1 MTYSLNVKP
10 TVSIVIPLYYAENI
24 LSALIDDLEN
34 LSHKN
39 QSLFDT
45 EIIFVDDGSQD
56 RTFDIIRT
64 IKPQHF
70 KFQAIRFAKNFKSY
84 IAILA
89 GIQCATGDYIT
100 CLPQDLQEPPE
111 LVNQLWSKSQE
122 GFDVVWA
129 VRRTRSDPILEQI
142 FSNLFHKL
150 MHRIWADWPET
161 GADMFMIAKPVA
173 QVILSMQEKNSHITG
188 QILWS
193 GFRQT
198 QIFYNRQQ
206 RKLGKSGWSFWKK
219 VELAISVITQFS
231 YLPIRLCTALGIFL
245 ASAGFIYGLAI
256 AIGKFT
262 LKISAPGWSALMI
275 VVLILGGFQLIFL
288 GVIGEYLWRIFD
300 EVRNR
305 PAYIVREKI

>member
-1 MTYSLNVKP
+1 MKP
-10 TVSIVIPLYYAENI
+10 TISIVIPLYYAENI
-24 LSALIDDLEN
+24 LSALTEN
-34 LSHKN
+34 LAALAGKN
-39 QSLFDT
+39 QDIFNT
-45 EIIFVDDGSQD
+45 EIVFVDDGSQD
-56 RTFDIIRT
+56 KTFALLHQLQ
-64 IKPQHF
+64 PQYF
-70 KFQAIRFAKNFKSY
+70 KFKAVRLARNFKSY

-111 LVNQLWSKSQE
+111 LVNQLWEKIQE
-122 GFDVVWA
+122 EFDVVWA
-129 VRRTRSDPILEQI
+129 VRRTRSDPFLEQV
-142 FSNLFHKL
+142 FSKIFHKL
-150 MHRIWADWPET
+150 MHRIWPDWPET
-161 GADMFMIAKPVA
+161 GADMFMISRPVA

-198 QIFYNRQQ
+198 QIFYDRQQ
-206 RKLGKSGWSFWKK
+206 RQSGKSGWSFWKK

-245 ASAGFIYGLAI
+245 ASVGFIYGIII

-305 PAYIVREKI
+305 PAYIVREKIE